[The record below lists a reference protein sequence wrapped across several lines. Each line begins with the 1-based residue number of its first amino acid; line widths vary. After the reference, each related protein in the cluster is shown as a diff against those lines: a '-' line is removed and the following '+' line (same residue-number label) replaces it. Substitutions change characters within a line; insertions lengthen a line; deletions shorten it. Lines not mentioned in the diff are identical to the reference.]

1 MSESTGSI
9 YSLLP
14 AVFRSRD
21 ASQGGSL
28 QALFQVLEDQ
38 FGIVRE
44 NLAQL
49 RDDQFIETCAPWV
62 IPYIGELVGFDQVY
76 TAPSASPDSRAE
88 VANTIGYRRRK
99 GTLVAMEQLTHDVS
113 GRSTIAVEE
122 FKLLVQNLSL
132 RDVRPH
138 HDATANL
145 RKGVL
150 WEGRDGPFTRLART
164 VDVRRVAPR
173 IRQILSP
180 DSTPL
185 DISLH
190 GPGRFNIPDV
200 AVWIW
205 RWKSWK
211 LEKTPAFRLG
221 NGGWFL
227 NPLGAPQPLFQAPT
241 VETQPF
247 AKLVTEIDVPEP
259 IRRRR
264 FAANVA
270 DFYPASL
277 ELWADGTPVDASQ
290 ILCANLEPREGG
302 KVCTVPSGKIAVD
315 PESGRVQYSSDL
327 VPPREL
333 RATYN
338 YGAPAAMG
346 GGPYDRSASVV
357 VPDNG
362 SIGFQAVVGSA
373 TYPTLESAVAAWN
386 LLAPGSAGTIVLTG
400 FESMVVDLTGSA
412 AIRIPSQSS
421 LLIAS
426 AEISASGPPL
436 WTRTWPTLRGD
447 LEVVAPP
454 APLGPDGLALP
465 DGQLQ
470 ISGIRLCGRIVL
482 TGDSASVQIADSTMV
497 PGIALD
503 RNGDRIQHGE
513 PSILGT
519 ATGASLCLT
528 RVVTGPVAL
537 PPSCSV
543 RVCGSILDAGSAY
556 CPAYAGPELAS
567 PGAQLHIEDST
578 VVGRVWAQAITL
590 ASNTIFQARL
600 GTRDP
605 WKAPVWAQRVQTGCV
620 RFCWLPSNS
629 IVPRRYECI
638 PPDAASQGAL
648 EPKFITTRFGD
659 PGYCLLSGD
668 APLAI
673 WKGADNGSQ
682 MGVYLQIQE
691 TEAVANVQIRS
702 QEYLPAN
709 LERGVF
715 LIPSRTLRERTPET
729 FRYGYGEASR
739 RRCRGSEFG
748 DDLPSGIGIGLI

>member
-1 MSESTGSI
+1 MSASTGSI

-76 TAPSASPDSRAE
+76 TAPTASPDSRAE

-99 GTLVAMEQLTHDVS
+99 GTLVAMEQLTTDVS

-122 FKLLVQNLSL
+122 FKRLIQNLSL
-132 RDVRPH
+132 RDVRSH

-145 RKGVL
+145 RRAGH
-150 WEGRDGPFTRLART
+150 WEDQDGPFTRLNRT
-164 VDVRRVAPR
+164 VDVRRIAPR
-173 IRQILSP
+173 ARQVLSP
-180 DSTPL
+180 DPTPL

-190 GPGRFNIPDV
+190 GPGKFNIPDL

-211 LEKTPAFRLG
+211 LENAPSFPLG
-221 NGGWFL
+221 KGGWFL
-227 NPLGAPQPLFQAPT
+227 NPLGAPQPLFQAQT
-241 VETQPF
+241 VETVPF
-247 AKLVTEIDVPEP
+247 AKLMTEIDVPEP

-264 FAANVA
+264 FARNVE

-277 ELWADGTPVDASQ
+277 ELRADGTPVDASR
-290 ILCANLEPREGG
+290 ILCANLEPGEGG

-315 PESGRVQYSSDL
+315 PESGRVQYASDL
-327 VPPREL
+327 VPPLEL

-338 YGAPAAMG
+338 YGAPAPMG
-346 GGPYDRSASVV
+346 GGPYDRSAAAVI
-357 VPDNG
+357 PENG
-362 SIGFQAVVGSA
+362 SVGFQAVVGSA
-373 TYPTLESAVAAWN
+373 AFPTLESAVGAWN

-400 FESMVVDLTGSA
+400 FESLDVDLTGSA

-426 AEISASGPPL
+426 AEISTSGTPL
-436 WTRTWPTLRGD
+436 WTRAWPTLRGD

-454 APLGPDGLALP
+454 APPGPDGLALP

-470 ISGIRLCGRIVL
+470 INGIRLCGRILL
-482 TGDSASVQIADSTMV
+482 TGDSASVLVADCTLV

-503 RNGDRIQHGE
+503 RNGEGIQHGE

-537 PPSCSV
+537 PASCSV
-543 RVCGSILDAGSAY
+543 RVCGSILDSGSPW
-556 CPAYAGPELAS
+556 CPAYAGPDLAS

-578 VVGRVWAQAITL
+578 VIGRVWARAITL

-620 RFCWLPSNS
+620 RFCWLPPDS
-629 IVPRRYECI
+629 IVPRRYECL
-638 PPDAASQGAL
+638 PPDASSQGAL
-648 EPKFITTRFGD
+648 EPKFITTKFGD
-659 PGYCLLSGD
+659 PSYCLLSGD

-702 QEYLPAN
+702 LEYLPAN

-715 LIPSRTLRERTPET
+715 LIPSRALREKIPTMG
-729 FRYGYGEASR
+729 RYGYGNATR
-739 RRCRGSEFG
+739 RRCRGPEI
-748 DDLPSGIGIGLI
+748 DDELPSGIGIGLI